1 MRSLLA
7 LEVIGAIPVCVARR
21 ALAAMAVP
29 KTAESIIVAL
39 SAAKFHWVATRP
51 VTKAF
56 TLVSAKKDRAT

>member
-29 KTAESIIVAL
+29 KTAESIAVAL
-39 SAAKFHWVATRP
+39 SAAKFYWVATCGD
-51 VTKAF
+51 
-56 TLVSAKKDRAT
+56 L